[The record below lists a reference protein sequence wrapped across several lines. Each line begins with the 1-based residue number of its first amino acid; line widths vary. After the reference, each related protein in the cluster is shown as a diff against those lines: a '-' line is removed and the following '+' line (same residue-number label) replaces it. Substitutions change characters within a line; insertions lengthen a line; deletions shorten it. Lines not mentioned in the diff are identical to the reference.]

1 MKAAMDAVREG
12 VPVKRVALNHG
23 VPRTTLQ
30 DRHLGRVIHGTKPGP
45 KANLTVSEVTG
56 QIGYGKTRKQVK
68 VVAESVARER
78 ISDGWF
84 RRFLERQPHL
94 CLSKGDS
101 TATVRMDAMTNQEAL
116 DNYFQLLHEVL
127 EKKQLITLEHRS
139 PRVLARKGQRK
150 VRYRTS

>member
-12 VPVKRVALNHG
+12 VPVKRAALNHG

-45 KANLTVSEVTG
+45 KSYLTASEEAELGEFIEVTG
-56 QIGYGKTRKQVK
+56 QIGYGKTHKQVK
-68 VVAESVARER
+68 VIAESVARDKGILRCER

-94 CLSKGDS
+94 CLRKGDS

-116 DNYFQLLHEVL
+116 DNYFPT
-127 EKKQLITLEHRS
+127 I
-139 PRVLARKGQRK
+139 A
-150 VRYRTS
+150 